1 MEEIKKEIIVGYKSF
16 DGHTFDSADE
26 CTKYEKSCIGVV
38 KSKLLPYVAQKL
50 SEDVFLLGYSGSSD
64 YSVYT
69 IPVVDESI
77 KDTLIQFRLIKARV
91 DVEKDPV
98 IKSIQRAYANKETII
113 LYKSEYDS
121 EEWIS
126 ENTLEQYIEHLNS
139 LKKPKDNADSNSN
152 TVQ

>member
-16 DGHTFDSADE
+16 DGYTFDSVDE
-26 CTKYEKSCIGVV
+26 CTKYEKSCIGVI
-38 KSKLLPYVAQKL
+38 KSKLLPYVVQKI
-50 SEDVFLLGYSGSSD
+50 SEDVFLLGYSGSPE

-69 IPVVDESI
+69 IPVVDEAI

-98 IKSIQRAYANKETII
+98 IKAIQRAYDNRETMI
-113 LYKSEYDS
+113 LYKSECDS
-121 EEWIS
+121 EEWLC
-126 ENTLEQYIEHLNS
+126 ETTLEQYIEHLNS
-139 LKKPKDNADSNSN
+139 LKKPKDNADSNSD

>member
-16 DGHTFDSADE
+16 DGETFESSDE
-26 CTKYEKSCIGVV
+26 CAKYEKSCIGVI
-38 KSKLLPYVAQKL
+38 KSKLLPYVAQKI
-50 SEDVFLLGYSGSSD
+50 SEDVFLCYSGSPD

-69 IPVVDESI
+69 IPVVNETIRDI
-77 KDTLIQFRLIKARV
+77 LMQFRLIKARV
-91 DVEKDPV
+91 DVEKDSV
-98 IKSIQRAYANKETII
+98 VKAIQRAYTNKETII

-126 ENTLEQYIEHLNS
+126 ETTLEQYIEHLNS

>member
-1 MEEIKKEIIVGYKSF
+1 MI
-16 DGHTFDSADE
+16 
-26 CTKYEKSCIGVV
+26 

-69 IPVVDESI
+69 IPVIDGAI
-77 KDTLIQFRLIKARV
+77 KDTLIQFHLIKCHI

-98 IKSIQRAYANKETII
+98 INIIQRAYDNIETMI
-113 LYKSEYDS
+113 LYKDGCNSGEWLSET
-121 EEWIS
+121 
-126 ENTLEQYIEHLNS
+126 TLEQFIEHLNF
-139 LKKPKDNADSNSN
+139 LKKPKDNADPDSN

>member
-26 CTKYEKSCIGVV
+26 CTKYDKSCIGVV
-38 KSKLLPYVAQKL
+38 KSKLLPYVAQKI
-50 SEDVFLLGYSGSSD
+50 SEDVFLCYSGSSD

-69 IPVVDESI
+69 IPVVNETIRDI
-77 KDTLIQFRLIKARV
+77 LMQFRLIKARV
-91 DVEKDPV
+91 DVEKDSV
-98 IKSIQRAYANKETII
+98 VKAIQRAYTNKETII

-126 ENTLEQYIEHLNS
+126 ETTLEQYIEHLNS

>member
-16 DGHTFDSADE
+16 DGHTFDNADE
-26 CTKYEKSCIGVV
+26 CTKYEKSCAGVV

-152 TVQ
+152 SVQ